1 MKLNREGRSVD
12 VKTAFATVL
21 RCALQEEKLPAVD
34 ESLWQPLLELAHA
47 QHLFSIISEKL
58 AELPAFCASALYDAA
73 LRRNVQHSMQQSQKD
88 AAFFGLYRAM
98 EEAGLRP
105 LVLKGPVC
113 RQAYGTLGNLRPS
126 GDEDL
131 MVPPA
136 DFARAWQVLEEQG
149 YIPLK
154 KLQDVDANTVHHELF
169 HHESGHRIELHVHP
183 IGVINSVLQ
192 RMDAYFDNAF
202 ERAVS
207 VELPGS
213 RVYTLC
219 PTDHYLLLIFHAA
232 KHFCGGGFGIRLL
245 TDVAMFYRSQ
255 AKEID
260 MARVEEAMCACR
272 LEGLYADMVY
282 LANEKLGFALP
293 EPGKTVCPQVLLDH
307 MLESGVFGESNMTA
321 ALANTVTFSSIRHG
335 SGTGKAFWKLVFPP
349 KNQVE
354 LLHPELRNRPLKLLL
369 YYPKRWLKAT
379 RMVLGVRGTSPVRSL
394 VDSHKRLK
402 LLKRYGI
409 Q

>member
-1 MKLNREGRSVD
+1 MD
-12 VKTAFATVL
+12 VKTAFAIVL
-21 RCALQEEKLPAVD
+21 RCALQEEMLPEMD
-34 ESLWQPLLELAHA
+34 EALWQPVLEMARE
-47 QHLFSIISEKL
+47 QHLFGIISEKL

-73 LRRNVQHSMQQSQKD
+73 LRRNVQHSMRQSQKD

-98 EEAGLRP
+98 EEVGLRP

-113 RQAYGTLGNLRPS
+113 RQAYGMLGNLRPS

-149 YIPLK
+149 YVPLK
-154 KLQDVDANTVHHELF
+154 KIQDVDANTVHHELF
-169 HHESGHRIELHVHP
+169 HHENGHRIELHVHP

-192 RMDAYFDNAF
+192 RMDAYFDDAF
-202 ERAVS
+202 ERAVP
-207 VELPGS
+207 VELPGG

-232 KHFCGGGFGIRLL
+232 KHFCGSGFGIRLL
-245 TDVAMFYRSQ
+245 TDVVMFHRSQ

-260 MARVEEAMCACR
+260 MARVEEAIRACR
-272 LEGLYADMVY
+272 LEGLYADMVH

-293 EPGKTVCPQVLLDH
+293 ELGKTVCPQVLLDH

-321 ALANTVTFSSIRHG
+321 ALANNVTFSSIRHG

-394 VDSHKRLK
+394 MDSHKRLK